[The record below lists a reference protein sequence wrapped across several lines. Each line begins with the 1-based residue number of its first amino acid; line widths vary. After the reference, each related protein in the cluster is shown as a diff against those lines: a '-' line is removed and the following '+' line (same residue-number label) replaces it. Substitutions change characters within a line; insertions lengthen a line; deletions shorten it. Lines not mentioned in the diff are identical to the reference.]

1 MAPLNLPVGQ
11 TSITARVQP
20 VVLFSICDAYIRRN
34 EGKDRVIGTLLGS
47 ISDGVVDIRE
57 CYAVPHNESMD
68 QVEMD
73 IVHHRTLSDLRRRV
87 NSKERIVGWYSTGQ
101 GVSGSDARFQMY
113 YETQCQNPVHLRVD
127 TTLTNNKLDVVA
139 YVARHLTLGDRS
151 TSLAQEF
158 QQVPCE
164 VRTVEVER
172 LGIELLQNEVTEKL
186 PSEAENLQ
194 TAIGRLQS
202 ALNKASQYVDD
213 VVSGRRKGDINV
225 GRYLA
230 DTCAAVPYIRKEDF
244 EQLLQDN
251 TQDALLVMYLA
262 NLVRAHVALADK
274 LGTAALPIL

>member
-11 TSITARVQP
+11 TSITVRVQP

-113 YETQCQNPVHLRVD
+113 YETQAQNPVHLRVD

-194 TAIGRLQS
+194 TAITRLQT
-202 ALNKASQYVDD
+202 ALNKAYQYVDD

-251 TQDALLVMYLA
+251 TQDAMLVMYLA